1 MSVAKAA
8 METAVPAGSIIS
20 SNGKLQNPMKTW
32 NPVQRES
39 NNAKA
44 MKNAVT

>member
-8 METAVPAGSIIS
+8 METAIPAASVIS
-20 SNGKLQNPMKTW
+20 SKGKLQNPMKSW
-32 NPVQRES
+32 NPVQREA